1 MLLLEH
7 SQTELDKQNR
17 KFWVN
22 TMKGNE
28 IKYKIFYEF
37 PSRKVFK
44 KNTRWTDFNY
54 LWRWQYCNTILFF
67 IEIDPHHCWRILGSE
82 SEIPSQTE

>member
-17 KFWVN
+17 KFWFN

-37 PSRKVFK
+37 PSRKFLK
-44 KNTRWTDFNY
+44 KKYSVNWF
-54 LWRWQYCNTILFF
+54 
-67 IEIDPHHCWRILGSE
+67 
-82 SEIPSQTE
+82 